1 MYNPSGRMVP
11 GAPANIL
18 KVLTRGN
25 GYSKSVVSAVNLNN
39 TFTNAYVQTA
49 VSQVALKNAQLAAK
63 KKK

>member
-1 MYNPSGRMVP
+1 MVP

-39 TFTNAYVQTA
+39 TYTNAFVQAA
-49 VSQVALKNAQLAAK
+49 VSQVARTNAVLAAK
-63 KKK
+63 GKKK